1 MAVSSEYKA
10 FVAEIF
16 EPLGPVDIK
25 HMFGGAGVYYRDVM
39 FGLIFNETIYLKA
52 DAINQEMFEEADAE
66 RFRFKPQS
74 GKNAGKE
81 IAMSFWELPEEL
93 LDDPDAWS
101 IGCTLPLMLPIVP
114 RRANPK
120 KPSVCKTSWMHHQTC

>member
-1 MAVSSEYKA
+1 
-10 FVAEIF
+10 
-16 EPLGPVDIK
+16 
-25 HMFGGAGVYYRDVM
+25 MFGGAGVYYRDVM

-93 LDDPDAWS
+93 LDDPDALVNWLHAS
-101 IGCTLPLMLPIVP
+101 VMLPIVP

-120 KPSVCKTSWMHHQTC
+120 SPVSENFLDASRRLVRA

>member
-16 EPLGPVDIK
+16 EPLGAVDIK

-66 RFRFKPQS
+66 RFRFKPQT

-93 LDDPDAWS
+93 FDDPDALVNWLHAS
-101 IGCTLPLMLPIVP
+101 VDAAY
-114 RRANPK
+114 RAKTRKSK
-120 KPSVCKTSWMHHQTC
+120 KA

>member
-1 MAVSSEYKA
+1 MEAVVPDTIINNLKERFSEQISLDCSNLPA
-10 FVAEIF
+10 
-16 EPLGPVDIK
+16 
-25 HMFGGAGVYYRDVM
+25 
-39 FGLIFNETIYLKA
+39 IYLKA

-93 LDDPDAWS
+93 LDDPDALVNWLHAS
-101 IGCTLPLMLPIVP
+101 VDAAY
-114 RRANPK
+114 RAKAGKSK
-120 KPSVCKTSWMHHQTC
+120 KA

>member
-16 EPLGPVDIK
+16 EPLGSVEIK

-39 FGLIFNETIYLKA
+39 FALISNETLYLKA
-52 DAINQEMFEEADAE
+52 DAVNQEMFKEAGAD
-66 RFRFKPQS
+66 RFHFKPQS

-81 IAMSFWELPEEL
+81 IAMSFW
-93 LDDPDAWS
+93 
-101 IGCTLPLMLPIVP
+101 TLP
-114 RRANPK
+114 
-120 KPSVCKTSWMHHQTC
+120 KTVGLA

>member
-66 RFRFKPQS
+66 RFRFKPHS
-74 GKNAGKE
+74 GKTQVRKLPCRFGNCPKNCSTTRRAGQLVARFRGCAYRAKAGK
-81 IAMSFWELPEEL
+81 S
-93 LDDPDAWS
+93 
-101 IGCTLPLMLPIVP
+101 
-114 RRANPK
+114 K
-120 KPSVCKTSWMHHQTC
+120 KA

>member
-52 DAINQEMFEEADAE
+52 DAINQEMFEEADAV

-93 LDDPDAWS
+93 LDDPDALVNWLHAS
-101 IGCTLPLMLPIVP
+101 VDAAY
-114 RRANPK
+114 RAKAGKSK
-120 KPSVCKTSWMHHQTC
+120 KAQSL

>member
-16 EPLGPVDIK
+16 EPLGSVEIK

-39 FGLIFNETIYLKA
+39 FALISNETLYLKA
-52 DAINQEMFEEADAE
+52 DAINQEMFEEAGAD
-66 RFRFKPQS
+66 RFHFKPQS

-93 LDDPDAWS
+93 LDDPDALVNWLHAS
-101 IGCTLPLMLPIVP
+101 VDAAY
-114 RRANPK
+114 RA
-120 KPSVCKTSWMHHQTC
+120 KTRKSKTA